1 MVLEQ
6 LSVTALRCIGQA
18 ELALASGVNLVSGQN
33 GSGKTSLLEAVY
45 LLGRGRSFRSRSNE
59 KLIQNGQAQLTV
71 FGRLTGQ
78 GRGIGLRASR
88 EGPTEA
94 RIAAQPVK
102 TLAELSAAFP
112 VHVIDPDIHALVEQ
126 GGQPRRRWLDW
137 AVFHVEPS
145 FLGQWMRYS
154 RAVKQR
160 NAALRAGRS
169 DFGVWDTE
177 LVLAGEAVTTHRHRA
192 MQGLSL
198 YFASTCV
205 ALSGVSVDMS
215 FQQGWVKDNSL
226 EEALAASRDRDIARG
241 SSSSGPHRAD
251 VTLRVEGRP
260 AREVLSRGQ
269 QKLVAIALTLS
280 QIEFVRDQVGV
291 LPTLLLDDPAA
302 ELDSDRLQE
311 FIGRVRGLNTQLV
324 VTSLH
329 PDSALFGAPD
339 AMFHVEH
346 GTVKRV

>member
-1 MVLEQ
+1 MALD
-6 LSVTALRCIGQA
+6 LLTVTALRCIGEAQ
-18 ELALASGVNLVSGQN
+18 LALAGGLNLVSGQN
-33 GSGKTSLLEAVY
+33 GSGKTSLLEAAY

-71 FGRLTGQ
+71 FGRVAGLGT
-78 GRGIGLRASR
+78 GIGLRSSR

-94 RIAAQPVK
+94 RIAAQTVK
-102 TLAELSAAFP
+102 SLAELSTAFP

-169 DFGVWDTE
+169 DFGVWDPE
-177 LVLAGEAVTTHRHRA
+177 LMLAGEAVTAHRKRA
-192 MQGLSL
+192 IEGLAP
-198 YFASTCV
+198 YFANTCR
-205 ALSGVSVDMS
+205 ALSGMTVDMS
-215 FQQGWVKDNSL
+215 FQQGWLRDNSL
-226 EEALAASRDRDIARG
+226 GEALAASRERDIARG
-241 SSSSGPHRAD
+241 SSGSGPHRAD
-251 VTLRVEGRP
+251 IVLRVEGRP

-302 ELDSDRLQE
+302 ELDNIRLQE
-311 FIGRVRGLNTQLV
+311 FIRRVRGLNTQLV
-324 VTSLH
+324 VTSLRS
-329 PDSALFGAPD
+329 DSALFGMPD
-339 AMFHVEH
+339 AAFHVEH